1 MFLPKYSS
9 VLSPAE
15 RFWNITKSI
24 WRKKMTGTLRKVE
37 PERMPTLVQE
47 VTEAA
52 AARAR
57 LSDIMSSADP
67 YLLRIA
73 RGELV

>member
-37 PERMPTLVQE
+37 PERMPALVQE

>member
-1 MFLPKYSS
+1 
-9 VLSPAE
+9 
-15 RFWNITKSI
+15 
-24 WRKKMTGTLRKVE
+24 MTGTLRKVE